1 LSSVLD
7 ELPVPAHVD
16 LDRAADVWRIDYESR
31 FRDAGAWA
39 AEHAIEPAAL
49 DRRRVCL
56 LAVDVQ
62 NTFCTPGFELFVAGR
77 TGSGAVD
84 DSGRLCAFVYRN
96 LAAIT
101 EIVVTLDTHQA
112 FQIFHAPFLVDHLG
126 RHPDPYTLVTEAD
139 VVEGRWS
146 VDRESAEALGLDEE
160 RAAEHLRAYV
170 AALANGGKY
179 ELTVWPFHA
188 MLGGIGHALVS
199 AIEEAFFFH
208 AIARQAPT
216 RFEIKG
222 FAPLTEHY
230 SVLGPEVLRGSR
242 GEELGERNTT
252 LVDHLRGFDAV
263 LVAGQAK
270 SHCVAWTV
278 ADLLEDAPEL
288 GPRLYLLEDCTSPVV
303 VQGVV
308 DYTDDAGRAFAE
320 FAERGAHVVRS
331 TEPMSAWQGPIA
343 AAT

>member
-7 ELPVPAHVD
+7 ELPVPGHVH
-16 LDRAADVWRIDYESR
+16 LDRVADVWRVDYESR
-31 FRDAGAWA
+31 SHEARAWA
-39 AEHAIEPAAL
+39 AEHAIEPAAR
-49 DRRRVCL
+49 DGRRVCL
-56 LAVDVQ
+56 LAVDLQ

-77 TGSGAVD
+77 SGTGAVE
-84 DSGRLCAFVYRN
+84 DSRRLCSFVYRN

-101 EIVVTLDTHQA
+101 EVVVTLDTHQA
-112 FQIFHAPFLVDHLG
+112 FQIFHAPFLVDADG

-139 VVEGRWS
+139 VSDGRWT
-146 VDRESAEALGLDEE
+146 VDGDAARALGLDPDTAE
-160 RAAEHLRAYV
+160 EHLAAYV
-170 AALANGGKY
+170 AALAAGGKY

-188 MLGGIGHALVS
+188 MLGGVGHALVS

-208 AIARQAPT
+208 ALARRAPT

-230 SVLGPEVLRGSR
+230 SVLGPEVLQGSR
-242 GEELGERNTT
+242 GEQLGERNTA
-252 LVDHLRGFDAV
+252 LVEHLRGFDAV

-278 ADLLEDAPEL
+278 ADLLDDAPEL
-288 GPRLYLLEDCTSPVV
+288 GPHLYLLEDCTSPVV
-303 VQGVV
+303 VPGVV
-308 DYTDDAGRAFAE
+308 DYTDDADRAFAA

-331 TEPMSAWQGPIA
+331 TEPIAALPGPIA
-343 AAT
+343 AAS